1 MLHPATKSEI
11 TSIDK
16 VQLQMQSPME
26 VVLEQTKPLSIYT
39 VSQKKRGVELFV
51 ITSSTVNRF

>member
-16 VQLQMQSPME
+16 VQLQMQSLME
-26 VVLEQTKPLSIYT
+26 VVLEQTKPMRYIHC
-39 VSQKKRGVELFV
+39 VSEKSVVSNFL
-51 ITSSTVNRF
+51 